1 MIALAVAALAGKS
14 LLSRQAGAGTAKN
27 GAATASE
34 LSKDEASEESRAEE
48 IKEKEAVVASYK
60 NLGIVQVSGYLNMRE
75 TASTDGNIIGKLM
88 GDSACEI
95 VDDSTEGWYQVESG
109 GISGYIS
116 SEFVLTGDE
125 AKKKALE
132 LVEKRALITAD
143 SLNIRK
149 EPNTE
154 SEVVGQALKNE
165 RYVVE
170 GEPENGWIQIS
181 SGYISTDYA
190 EIKYALNEARKL
202 DMRAMVLNLYKNLG
216 ISSVDNYLNVRDQP
230 SEDGNIIGKMTS
242 KSAGEIL
249 ETSEDGGCVLLGQ
262 LRRQGLQHL
271 SDTYTFSS
279 CRMLGDVPPISIQ
292 DFSLF
297 VTYFL
302 QVLMLKETIHHFRH
316 ATYIIVY
323 KIQSGPVTGYVKA
336 EYILTGDA
344 AKQEAMEVAELMAIV
359 STDRL
364 NARTEPST
372 DAPIW
377 TQISN
382 NERYDVISQQ
392 DGWVEIAL
400 DTTSAYVAT
409 DFVDVRYA
417 LPEAIP
423 FTPLKEKESLRTQ
436 IVNYALQFVG
446 NRYVWGGNDPHS
458 GVDCSGFTKYVYSH
472 VAGVSLP
479 RVSREQA
486 RTGTKID
493 SSKMRPGDLIFYT
506 NRKGTVNH
514 VAMYIGNGQIV
525 HAASRR
531 SGIKISTWNYR
542 NPSAR
547 SEVLKRPGGI
557 GIRGRGA
564 GNRDRR
570 DAAGG

>member
-1 MIALAVAALAGKS
+1 MLEEENKKETQESEQVPAAERIQEPEAVQSQESEPAQDQTPNPVRESAGHSRRRQGEDKSQNLRFGVIAAGVVIALAVAAFAGKS

-95 VDDSTEGWYQVESG
+95 VDDSAEGWYQVESG

-170 GEPENGWIQIS
+170 SEPENGWIQIS

-249 ETSEDGGCVLLGQ
+249 ETSEDGGW
-262 LRRQGLQHL
+262 
-271 SDTYTFSS
+271 
-279 CRMLGDVPPISIQ
+279 
-292 DFSLF
+292 
-297 VTYFL
+297 
-302 QVLMLKETIHHFRH
+302 
-316 ATYIIVY
+316 Y

-372 DAPIW
+372 DAPI
-377 TQISN
+377 
-382 NERYDVISQQ
+382 
-392 DGWVEIAL
+392 
-400 DTTSAYVAT
+400 
-409 DFVDVRYA
+409 
-417 LPEAIP
+417 
-423 FTPLKEKESLRTQ
+423 
-436 IVNYALQFVG
+436 
-446 NRYVWGGNDPHS
+446 
-458 GVDCSGFTKYVYSH
+458 
-472 VAGVSLP
+472 
-479 RVSREQA
+479 
-486 RTGTKID
+486 
-493 SSKMRPGDLIFYT
+493 
-506 NRKGTVNH
+506 
-514 VAMYIGNGQIV
+514 
-525 HAASRR
+525 
-531 SGIKISTWNYR
+531 
-542 NPSAR
+542 
-547 SEVLKRPGGI
+547 
-557 GIRGRGA
+557 
-564 GNRDRR
+564 
-570 DAAGG
+570 

>member
-1 MIALAVAALAGKS
+1 MLEEENKKETQESEQVPAAERIQEPEAVQSQESEPAQTQDQTPNPVRESAGHSRRRQGEDKSQNLRFGVIAAGVVIALAVAAFAGKS

-202 DMRAMVLNLYKNLG
+202 
-216 ISSVDNYLNVRDQP
+216 
-230 SEDGNIIGKMTS
+230 
-242 KSAGEIL
+242 
-249 ETSEDGGCVLLGQ
+249 
-262 LRRQGLQHL
+262 
-271 SDTYTFSS
+271 
-279 CRMLGDVPPISIQ
+279 
-292 DFSLF
+292 SL
-297 VTYFL
+297 
-302 QVLMLKETIHHFRH
+302 IH
-316 ATYIIVY
+316 I
-323 KIQSGPVTGYVKA
+323 
-336 EYILTGDA
+336 
-344 AKQEAMEVAELMAIV
+344 
-359 STDRL
+359 
-364 NARTEPST
+364 
-372 DAPIW
+372 
-377 TQISN
+377 
-382 NERYDVISQQ
+382 
-392 DGWVEIAL
+392 
-400 DTTSAYVAT
+400 
-409 DFVDVRYA
+409 
-417 LPEAIP
+417 
-423 FTPLKEKESLRTQ
+423 
-436 IVNYALQFVG
+436 
-446 NRYVWGGNDPHS
+446 
-458 GVDCSGFTKYVYSH
+458 
-472 VAGVSLP
+472 
-479 RVSREQA
+479 
-486 RTGTKID
+486 
-493 SSKMRPGDLIFYT
+493 
-506 NRKGTVNH
+506 
-514 VAMYIGNGQIV
+514 
-525 HAASRR
+525 
-531 SGIKISTWNYR
+531 
-542 NPSAR
+542 
-547 SEVLKRPGGI
+547 
-557 GIRGRGA
+557 
-564 GNRDRR
+564 
-570 DAAGG
+570 

>member
-1 MIALAVAALAGKS
+1 MLEEENKKETQELEQVPAAERIQEPEAVQSQESEPAQDQTSKPIRESAGHSRRRQGEDKSQNLRFGVIAAGVVIALAVAALAGKS

-27 GAATASE
+27 GTATASE

-170 GEPENGWIQIS
+170 SEPENGWIQIS

-249 ETSEDGGCVLLGQ
+249 ETSEDGGW
-262 LRRQGLQHL
+262 
-271 SDTYTFSS
+271 
-279 CRMLGDVPPISIQ
+279 
-292 DFSLF
+292 
-297 VTYFL
+297 
-302 QVLMLKETIHHFRH
+302 
-316 ATYIIVY
+316 Y

-344 AKQEAMEVAELMAIV
+344 AKQEAIR
-359 STDRL
+359 SDR
-364 NARTEPST
+364 
-372 DAPIW
+372 
-377 TQISN
+377 
-382 NERYDVISQQ
+382 
-392 DGWVEIAL
+392 
-400 DTTSAYVAT
+400 
-409 DFVDVRYA
+409 
-417 LPEAIP
+417 
-423 FTPLKEKESLRTQ
+423 
-436 IVNYALQFVG
+436 
-446 NRYVWGGNDPHS
+446 
-458 GVDCSGFTKYVYSH
+458 
-472 VAGVSLP
+472 AG
-479 RVSREQA
+479 
-486 RTGTKID
+486 
-493 SSKMRPGDLIFYT
+493 KMQRHICLLI
-506 NRKGTVNH
+506 RK
-514 VAMYIGNGQIV
+514 
-525 HAASRR
+525 
-531 SGIKISTWNYR
+531 
-542 NPSAR
+542 
-547 SEVLKRPGGI
+547 
-557 GIRGRGA
+557 
-564 GNRDRR
+564 
-570 DAAGG
+570 

>member
-1 MIALAVAALAGKS
+1 MLEEKKEETQEQTSPVETIQEPVPAADPIQDSETAQAQKSKPEQQASEGIQEPARRSRRRQGEDKGRNLRYGAIAAGVVLVLAVAAFAGKS
-14 LLSRQAGAGTAKN
+14 LLGRQAGTNTVKR
-27 GAATASE
+27 GAATASDLPGGAAAE
-34 LSKDEASEESRAEE
+34 SSEEAA
-48 IKEKEAVVASYK
+48 KEKEAVVDSYK

-125 AKKKALE
+125 ARKKALE
-132 LVEKRALITAD
+132 LVEKRAVITAD

-170 GEPENGWIQIS
+170 GGPKDGWIQIS
-181 SGYISTDYA
+181 SGYISADYA

-230 SEDGNIIGKMTS
+230 SENGNIIGKMTS

-249 ETSEDGGCVLLGQ
+249 ETSEDGGW
-262 LRRQGLQHL
+262 
-271 SDTYTFSS
+271 
-279 CRMLGDVPPISIQ
+279 
-292 DFSLF
+292 
-297 VTYFL
+297 
-302 QVLMLKETIHHFRH
+302 
-316 ATYIIVY
+316 Y
-323 KIQSGPVTGYVKA
+323 KIQSGSVTGYVKA

-423 FTPLKEKESLRTQ
+423 FTPLKEQESLRTR

-506 NRKGTVNH
+506 DRRGTVNH

-542 NPSAR
+542 NPYR
-547 SEVLKRPGGI
+547 IVNMLG
-557 GIRGRGA
+557 
-564 GNRDRR
+564 D
-570 DAAGG
+570 

>member
-1 MIALAVAALAGKS
+1 MLEEKKEELTPQENDPESVSESVNVNSSEEIQKEILKETPTEISESTITKTVRKSRKRQGEEPNRTPRYVALAAGAVLVIAIATFVGKS
-14 LLSRQAGAGTAKN
+14 VVGHLGGNKTSNIDTVTESETAENEDLTK
-27 GAATASE
+27 SE
-34 LSKDEASEESRAEE
+34 DET
-48 IKEKEAVVASYK
+48 KEVDAVIDSYK
-60 NLGIVQVSGYLNMRE
+60 NLGIVQVSGYLNIRE
-75 TASTDGNIIGKLM
+75 TASTDGNIIGKLS

-95 VDDSTEGWYQVESG
+95 VDDSTEGWYQIESG

-116 SEFVLTGDE
+116 SEFVLTGDD
-125 AKKKALE
+125 ARKKAKE
-132 LVEKRALITAD
+132 LVKKRAIITAD

-149 EPNTE
+149 EPNTD

-170 GEPENGWIQIS
+170 DELGDSWIQIP
-181 SGYISTDYA
+181 SGYISADYA

-202 DMRAMVLNLYKNLG
+202 DMRSMVLNLYKNLG

-249 ETSEDGGCVLLGQ
+249 ETSEDGQ
-262 LRRQGLQHL
+262 W
-271 SDTYTFSS
+271 
-279 CRMLGDVPPISIQ
+279 
-292 DFSLF
+292 
-297 VTYFL
+297 
-302 QVLMLKETIHHFRH
+302 
-316 ATYIIVY
+316 Y
-323 KIQSGPVTGYVKA
+323 KIQSGSVTGYVKA

-344 AKQEAMEVAELMAIV
+344 AKQEAMDVASLMAIV

-409 DFVDVRYA
+409 DYVDVRYA

-423 FTPLKEKESLRTQ
+423 FSSLKEKSSLRSQ

-446 NRYVWGGNDPHS
+446 NRYVWGGNDPHT

-472 VAGVSLP
+472 VAGITLP
-479 RVSREQA
+479 RVSRDQA

-506 NRKGTVNH
+506 NRSGTVNH

-525 HAASRR
+525 HAASRK

-542 NPSAR
+542 NPYR
-547 SEVLKRPGGI
+547 IVNMI
-557 GIRGRGA
+557 G
-564 GNRDRR
+564 D
-570 DAAGG
+570 